1 MKIFSAQTN
10 YNLPIYDYQLIW
22 TTLLLLGAGLVMVY
36 SSSVDIAASSKVLNF
51 NSYHY
56 LIRQSIY
63 ILIGFIFGYIAFLVP
78 LYFWQRIAPILFI
91 FGLILLVLV
100 LIPGVGKEV
109 NGSRR
114 WISLII
120 INFQPSELVKLFTVM
135 YASDYVLRKS
145 KQMLSLIHI

>member
-56 LIRQSIY
+56 LIRHSIY

-78 LYFWQRIAPILFI
+78 LYFWQRICFSSYRFVKMNLFFLVMCAIQTEVVFDYCQQLFLLHIAGIRYAWFLDNFII
-91 FGLILLVLV
+91 FFCAGFGVLSAFLAV
-100 LIPGVGKEV
+100 
-109 NGSRR
+109 
-114 WISLII
+114 
-120 INFQPSELVKLFTVM
+120 
-135 YASDYVLRKS
+135 
-145 KQMLSLIHI
+145 